1 MDKNKAYILGVIF
14 GDGWIRR
21 WKGKPLGIGL
31 KVKDKD
37 FAKYFY
43 KIAKENGHNP
53 KSSKR
58 KDKRRRSKIKSLNMI
73 NPILLYKIDINNTK
87 FAKECFKIVNKRKNI
102 PKEIFN
108 SSVECKK
115 QFIKGVIDSEGW
127 ISKHKRKDLKRG
139 YNYSMGFGVKDNFVY
154 GLNKLFKEVGI
165 KVNKVLFNKTTEI
178 KYFHINMW
186 DYYDSKI
193 GFSIKRK
200 QDRLDDFG
208 KNFSR
213 KVGSPKGLSPYNKRL
228 DIKRKNIT
236 KLYKKKSAVE
246 LSKMFNCGIT
256 TIYNRLREKK

>member
-1 MDKNKAYILGVIF
+1 MNKNKAYILGVIF
-14 GDGWIRR
+14 GDGCFNR
-21 WKGKPLGIGL
+21 WKGKCLGISL
-31 KVKDKD
+31 LVKDKD
-37 FAKYFY
+37 FAEYFY
-43 KIAKENGHNP
+43 KIAKEDGHNP
-53 KSSKR
+53 KFYKIKCKKR
-58 KDKRRRSKIKSLNMI
+58 KIKLNII
-73 NPILLYKIDINNTK
+73 NSTLFYKVNINNRK
-87 FAKECFKIVNKRKNI
+87 VAKEYFKIVNKRKNI

-108 SSVECKK
+108 SSIECKK

-127 ISKHKRKDLKRG
+127 IGKHKRKDLKRG

-186 DYYDSKI
+186 SYYDSKI

-213 KVGSPKGLSPYNKRL
+213 KVGCPKGGISNKRL
-228 DIKRKNIT
+228 DIKSKNIA
-236 KLYKKKSAVE
+236 KLYKKKSATE
-246 LSKMFNCGIT
+246 LSKMFNCCNN
-256 TIYNRLREKK
+256 TIYNRLKENRLKK